1 MIKRILLFAA
11 TSTLLWSCGS
21 EDNSEK
27 DGAATVPATQNA
39 PVATTDSPGNALTE
53 AVQAKDGAATS
64 QNTAVEAPA
73 NSKAAGEV
81 KLNPAHGQPGHSCS
95 VPVGAPLTAAANTPA
110 AAPQAVQ
117 MAPASPAAAPQGQ
130 QLLPDGKVN
139 PPHGQPGHVCM

>member
-27 DGAATVPATQNA
+27 EGTATVLATQNA
-39 PVATTDSPGNALTE
+39 PAATTDSPGNALTE
-53 AVQAKDGAATS
+53 AVQAKDGATAP
-64 QNTAVEAPA
+64 QNAAVAAPA
-73 NSKAAGEV
+73 NNKAAGEV

-95 VPVGAPLTAAANTPA
+95 VPVGAPLTAAATAPA
-110 AAPQAVQ
+110 AAPQAAQ
-117 MAPASPAAAPQGQ
+117 MAPAAAPQGQ